1 MGAGEEEPEEVSAAS
16 SWLLLSSPHPPR
28 GRRPSGDAGAAAAS
42 TADTL
47 VELEGW
53 FLFARSPARDE
64 GKKIPAAAADVGFGG
79 CVRFGPK
86 ENGYSLHLSLLS
98 AAFPGL
104 SKVSRR
110 QWNYLLGLACY

>member
-53 FLFARSPARDE
+53 FLFARSPARDGGE
-64 GKKIPAAAADVGFGG
+64 KKSQQPLLMLGSEAASDLVPRKMDTVCISPSFQQLFP
-79 CVRFGPK
+79 V
-86 ENGYSLHLSLLS
+86 S
-98 AAFPGL
+98 A
-104 SKVSRR
+104 R
-110 QWNYLLGLACY
+110 